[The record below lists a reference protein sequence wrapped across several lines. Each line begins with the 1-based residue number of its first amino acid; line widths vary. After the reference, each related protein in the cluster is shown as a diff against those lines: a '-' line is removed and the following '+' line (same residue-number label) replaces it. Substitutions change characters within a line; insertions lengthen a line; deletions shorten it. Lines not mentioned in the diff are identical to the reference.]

1 MGSVLIMVLAFVGY
15 IVAYKLYGKFIGNKI
30 FELSNA
36 NKTPSVEFQDG
47 VDYVPTKKG
56 IIFGHHFT
64 SIAGTG
70 PIVGPA
76 IAVIWGWLP
85 ALIWVFVGSIV
96 MGPMQEN
103 PITGESM
110 LKECCVRFV

>member
-1 MGSVLIMVLAFVGY
+1 MGAILIMVVSFVGY
-15 IVAYKLYGKFIGNKI
+15 IVAYRLYGEFIGKKI
-30 FELSNA
+30 FQLSNT
-36 NKTPSVEFQDG
+36 NKTPSVEFEDG

-85 ALIWVFVGSIV
+85 ALLWI
-96 MGPMQEN
+96 
-103 PITGESM
+103 
-110 LKECCVRFV
+110 